1 MRLTLYTRPDCHL
14 CNDMKDT
21 VLRVLRQ
28 HVFELIEVDISRNH
42 MLERQYGRDIPI
54 LFIDGTEA
62 ARHRIDEMELLRK
75 LTSG

>member
-62 ARHRIDEMELLRK
+62 DRHRIDEMELLRK